1 MGGAGAV
8 PVAWRVAALSLV
20 ALGLFGCCSPC
31 RRAAPCCEPRQGLPP
46 PAVVAPTPTPPPAA
60 ARAKDPAPGTILDH
74 ATGKAISFDALV
86 DALAKASVVYVGER
100 HDQAEHHAFQARVFE
115 ALLDRWKDERVAL
128 GMEMFQ
134 TPAQEALNDYVD
146 GTIDEKALLEKTE
159 WATRWGFGWEMYAPM
174 VRRARAEPSRV
185 EVVALNAPKEVT
197 RAVAKGGLE
206 SLTAGQRE
214 ALPPLDLT
222 DAGHR
227 AFVLKAF
234 GAHGASM
241 PKDKFERFY
250 TAQVIWEETMSSSV
264 ADWLNYGKG
273 NPHMVVVVGAG
284 HVADRFGV
292 PARAAKKVRIGW
304 LTSYATVVCE
314 VTDPGV
320 PPSPDDE
327 PARLDPAYAD
337 FTAWFLP
344 SAPPRPA
351 KAPTEPTS
359 PTPPAPT
366 KP

>member
-1 MGGAGAV
+1 MAGARAISV
-8 PVAWRVAALSLV
+8 NFPAAGLALAALLLS
-20 ALGLFGCCSPC
+20 GCCSPC
-31 RRAAPCCEPRQGLPP
+31 RRAPTCCEPQPALP
-46 PAVVAPTPTPPPAA
+46 ALATQTPPAA
-60 ARAKDPAPGTILDH
+60 VLRARDPAPGTILDH
-74 ATGKAISFDALV
+74 GTGKGVSFDALI
-86 DALAKASVVYVGER
+86 DDLAKASVVYLGER
-100 HDQAEHHAFQARVFE
+100 HDQAAHHAFQARVFE
-115 ALLDRWKDERVAL
+115 ALLDRWKDERVGM

-134 TPAQEALNDYVD
+134 TPAQEALNAYVD

-206 SLTAGQRE
+206 SLTAEQRE

-234 GAHGASM
+234 GAHGAEM

-264 ADWLNYGKG
+264 ADWLNSNGKG

-292 PARAAKKVRIGW
+292 PARAQKKSGRPY
-304 LTSYATVVCE
+304 LTVVCE
-314 VTDPGV
+314 VTDPAA
-320 PPSPDDE
+320 PPSADDE
-327 PARLDPAYAD
+327 PPRLDKPYAD

-344 SAPPRPA
+344 SAPPKPA
-351 KAPTEPTS
+351 KPAAAP
-359 PTPPAPT
+359 A